1 MQKMS
6 KYKRKMRMQELN
18 PEPQKFKVDRLIR
31 LKVGPL
37 WLQQKTVVCLQLH
50 ASPNFRKL
58 LNRKQRP
65 TPEKVKTRVKYF
77 LLIHLR
83 KISQLEVGV
92 ILAEVLLSE
101 W

>member
-37 WLQQKTVVCLQLH
+37 
-50 ASPNFRKL
+50 
-58 LNRKQRP
+58 
-65 TPEKVKTRVKYF
+65 
-77 LLIHLR
+77 
-83 KISQLEVGV
+83 
-92 ILAEVLLSE
+92 
-101 W
+101 